1 MKYLRRFSISKR
13 IWLLILVAVTG
24 MAFIS
29 LIALSQYKSTLMLE
43 KETQT
48 RKLVESAHSVLSDF
62 HNRVIAGELDED
74 RAKESALKSIKVLRY
89 DEKNYFW
96 INDMQPRM
104 IMHPIKPGLDGKD
117 LSSFKDPNG
126 KKLFVAFVD
135 RVKASGEGM
144 VPYLWPKPGSE
155 KPVEKVSYVKG
166 FQPWGWVIGSGIY
179 IDDVAAAFRRG
190 AVSLGGFVA
199 IGTLFLFGIAWLIAR
214 SIIGPLN
221 RTSEMMQQF
230 AEEIARG
237 EGDLTRRL
245 NVEGNDEVTIL
256 STAFNEFTE
265 KTRQTLAQVEGV
277 TQQLASSAVGLSSV
291 TAQSQAGIQ
300 MQHSEISQI
309 ATAVTEMAA
318 TIKEVAKNADLTAS
332 SARDANDE
340 ADLGKSL
347 VVETSRTIAEMANEV
362 DHAANV
368 INRLESES
376 EEIGAVLDVI
386 RGIADQTNLLALNA
400 AIEAARA
407 GEQGRGFAVVADEV
421 RSLASRTQESTGE
434 IQQMIERLQQGTRE
448 AVDVMGRSSSTTG
461 NTVEKAEAA
470 GDSIEKMVRSANN
483 IADMN
488 IQIASAAEE
497 QSVVAEEIDK
507 RIIQI
512 SQHAEQEEKNTRKV
526 ADSSLGL
533 SDLADDLKRLVS
545 QFKVS

>member
-74 RAKESALKSIKVLRY
+74 RAKESALKSIKALRY

-117 LSSFKDPNG
+117 LSGFKDPNG

-135 RVKASGEGM
+135 TVKASGEGM

-179 IDDVAAAFRRG
+179 IDDVAAAFHRG
-190 AVSLGGFVA
+190 AVSLGSFVA

-265 KTRQTLAQVEGV
+265 KARQTLAQVEGV
-277 TQQLASSAVGLSSV
+277 TQQLATSAVGLSSV

-347 VVETSRTIAEMANEV
+347 VIETARTIAEMAIEV
-362 DHAANV
+362 DHAASV
-368 INRLESES
+368 INRLELES
-376 EEIGAVLDVI
+376 EDIGAVLDVI

-400 AIEAARA
+400 AIEAARV

-448 AVDVMGRSSSTTG
+448 AVDVMGRSSSATR

-470 GDSIEKMVRSANN
+470 GDSIEKMVHSANN

-488 IQIASAAEE
+488 IQIANAAEE

-512 SQHAEQEEKNTRKV
+512 SQHAEQEEKNTRMV

-533 SDLADDLKRLVS
+533 SDLADDLKRLVG